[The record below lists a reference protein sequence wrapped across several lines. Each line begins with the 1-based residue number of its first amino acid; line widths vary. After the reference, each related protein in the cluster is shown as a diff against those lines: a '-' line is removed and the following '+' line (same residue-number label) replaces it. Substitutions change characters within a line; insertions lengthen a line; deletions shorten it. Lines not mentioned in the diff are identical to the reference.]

1 MKKLPFDVEA
11 SLPDYMKQSV
21 ETFKNRCQ
29 KSKTDP
35 SYTEIDL
42 DILEFSSDIN
52 NFEVNGIISSD
63 VAWYLRE
70 KYLGITRGADYE

>member
-1 MKKLPFDVEA
+1 MKDLPFDVEA

-21 ETFKNRCQ
+21 ENFKKGCE
-29 KSKTDP
+29 KDKTDP

-70 KYLGITRGADYE
+70 KYLGMQRRNGL